1 MFNCASCEAN
11 IKDEYS
17 AADYLPWKKY
27 PRGEKIHRMG
37 QGFSHMLEMMTS
49 EFIKSIEKNEFQNEN
64 ENSSRNINNTNL
76 STSPSYKI
84 NDKINV
90 NSVILNHKERDDSIG
105 YKKKTKFILPKM
117 NNTLKNKIKLIDGD
131 NLPVSDEENN
141 DLIIGENK
149 SKETEANKDIN
160 APKILKITKKGKPN
174 ISEIA
179 KNKGLFKNLVTV
191 QSVFTPREKNNQFE

>member
-1 MFNCASCEAN
+1 M
-11 IKDEYS
+11 
-17 AADYLPWKKY
+17 
-27 PRGEKIHRMG
+27 
-37 QGFSHMLEMMTS
+37 
-49 EFIKSIEKNEFQNEN
+49 
-64 ENSSRNINNTNL
+64 NT
-76 STSPSYKI
+76 
-84 NDKINV
+84 
-90 NSVILNHKERDDSIG
+90 
-105 YKKKTKFILPKM
+105 
-117 NNTLKNKIKLIDGD
+117 TLKNKIKLIDGD